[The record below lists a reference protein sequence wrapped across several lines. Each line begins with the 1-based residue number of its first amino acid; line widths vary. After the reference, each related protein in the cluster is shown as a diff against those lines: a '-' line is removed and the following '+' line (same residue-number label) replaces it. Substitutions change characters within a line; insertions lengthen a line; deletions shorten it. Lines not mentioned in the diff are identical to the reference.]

1 MTLVAMIFIV
11 LLLGAINALFSYFLD
26 YCFWE
31 GSIFGRWLP
40 FSAKINLWLF
50 KGKKLKE
57 INLLKDHKEYQN
69 MLIDA
74 AQMMPFY
81 KISGGCL
88 ICTNIW
94 ISMISFCVLKLCFL
108 PFSFWFFIPYAL
120 FSSFVLRKIAK
131 D

>member
-1 MTLVAMIFIV
+1 MTIVAMIFIV
-11 LLLGAINALFSYFLD
+11 FLLGAINALFSYFLD

-31 GSIFGRWLP
+31 GSIFGFWLP
-40 FSAKINLWLF
+40 LNAKINLWLF
-50 KGKKLKE
+50 KRKKLKE
-57 INLLKDHKEYQN
+57 INLLKHHDQYQN

-74 AQMMPFY
+74 AQKLYFY
-81 KISGGCL
+81 KIAGGCL

-94 ISMISFCVLKLCFL
+94 ISLISFIVLKLFFFD
-108 PFSFWFFIPYAL
+108 FSMWFFIPYAL